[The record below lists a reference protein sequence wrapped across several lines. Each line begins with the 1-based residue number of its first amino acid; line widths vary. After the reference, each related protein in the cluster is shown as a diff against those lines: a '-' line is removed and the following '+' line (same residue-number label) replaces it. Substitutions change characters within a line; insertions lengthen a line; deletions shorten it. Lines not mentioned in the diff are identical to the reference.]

1 MHTTTGSGVNSIGD
15 ISVMRYGA
23 VMPGRKFIVGR
34 VTLSDRAAAGVYE
47 DASGPEIERA
57 LREFFDEEMEFR
69 ARVLPDDQGQ
79 IEAALREMVSEGISL
94 VVTTGGTGPS
104 ARDVTPEATRAV
116 IEKELPGFGE
126 IMRMK
131 SFEKVPTA
139 ILTRA
144 VAGVAGR
151 SLIVNL
157 PGRPTAIAECLT
169 LIAPAIAECLDHVA
183 GWRPKL
189 AVAKSSR

>member
-1 MHTTTGSGVNSIGD
+1 MS
-15 ISVMRYGA
+15 
-23 VMPGRKFIVGR
+23 GRKFLVGR
-34 VTLSDRAAAGVYE
+34 VTLSDRAASGIYE
-47 DASGPEIERA
+47 DASGPEIERV
-57 LREFFDEEMEFR
+57 LRDFFDEEMEFH
-69 ARVLPDDQGQ
+69 ARVLPDDRTT
-79 IEAALREMVSEGISL
+79 IEETLRAMIEDGLPLI
-94 VVTTGGTGPS
+94 VTTGGTGPS

-116 IEKELPGFGE
+116 LEKELPGFGE

-131 SFEKVPTA
+131 SFERVPTA

-157 PGRPTAIAECLT
+157 PGRPAAIGECLA

-183 GWRPKL
+183 GWRPGLVADRL
-189 AVAKSSR
+189 AR